1 MDKIN
6 ENIEKITENEEKIEM
21 NQPVNVVEDKIE
33 TKGLKLKKST
43 KDRLNMLQS
52 NFDDAESMIV
62 TLVGVEQTLA
72 VVMITQ
78 CLYHMHVISDE
89 EYTRIKKEI
98 ARNHLF
104 DELLNKLEA

>member
-62 TLVGVEQTLA
+62 TLLNQYDGWW
-72 VVMITQ
+72 TQ
-78 CLYHMHVISDE
+78 MKSYIIENVKVSN
-89 EYTRIKKEI
+89 KEG
-98 ARNHLF
+98 
-104 DELLNKLEA
+104 K

>member
-52 NFDDAESMIV
+52 NFDDAESMKKLLNYVRKDLLI
-62 TLVGVEQTLA
+62 L
-72 VVMITQ
+72 
-78 CLYHMHVISDE
+78 
-89 EYTRIKKEI
+89 IKKQEEKKSLDQI
-98 ARNHLF
+98 TL
-104 DELLNKLEA
+104 